1 MARVRVRIPRSYL
14 VYHPDLH
21 AEEAVELCEGETV
34 RDLVRRLGLNELEFG
49 IVVVQGERELMSYRP
64 RDGEEIELLPIIQGG
79 APLAGPS
86 GGERCVFRVAGSA
99 FRVRRNQEEV
109 RLQQPGTRNSGPGTA
124 LGRGEP

>member
-1 MARVRVRIPRSYL
+1 MPQVTLRIPRSYL
-14 VYHPDLH
+14 VYHPHLQ
-21 AEEAVELCEGETV
+21 AEEALEVREGDTV

-49 IVVVQGERELMSYRP
+49 IVVVRGERELMSYRP
-64 RDGEEIELLPIIQGG
+64 RDGEEIELLPIIHGG
-79 APLAGPS
+79 APLVGPS

-124 LGRGEP
+124 LGREGS